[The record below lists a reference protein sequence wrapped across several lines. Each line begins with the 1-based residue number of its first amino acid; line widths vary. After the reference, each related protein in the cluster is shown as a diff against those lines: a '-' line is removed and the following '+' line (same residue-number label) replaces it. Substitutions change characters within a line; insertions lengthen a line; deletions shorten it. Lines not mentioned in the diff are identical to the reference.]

1 MNALRERFANRLRPM
16 QFIDL
21 KQVLAIEKRAYEFA
35 WSEGV
40 LRDCIQVG
48 YQCWVLEVPHSVIQG
63 YGIMSVAAGEAHILN
78 LCVRPE
84 LQGRGLSGQILDHLL
99 AVASAMDSQT
109 VFLEVRPSNRP
120 ALWLYAGAGFCEVGL
135 RRGYY
140 PATTGREDALVLAK
154 ELNTGRSF

>member
-1 MNALRERFANRLRPM
+1 MNALRENFANRLRPM
-16 QFIDL
+16 QLIDL

-40 LRDCIQVG
+40 LRDCMQVG
-48 YQCWVLEVPHSVIQG
+48 YQCWVLEVPHSFIQG
-63 YGIMSVAAGEAHILN
+63 YGIMSVAAEEAHILN

-99 AVASAMDSQT
+99 AVARAMNSQT

-120 ALWLYAGAGFCEVGL
+120 ALRLYAGAGFCEVGL

>member
-1 MNALRERFANRLRPM
+1 MNALRESIAHQLRPM
-16 QFIDL
+16 RLIDL
-21 KQVLAIEKRAYEFA
+21 KSVLAIEKRAYEFA

-40 LRDCIQVG
+40 LRDCIQAG
-48 YQCWVLEVPHSVIQG
+48 YQCWILEIPHSFIQG
-63 YGIMSVAAGEAHILN
+63 YGIMSVAADEAHILN

-84 LQGRGLSGQILDHLL
+84 VQGRGLSVQILDHLL
-99 AVASAMDSQT
+99 AVASAMNSQT

-120 ALWLYAGAGFCEVGL
+120 ALRLYEGAGFCEVGL

>member
-40 LRDCIQVG
+40 LRDCIQIG

-120 ALWLYAGAGFCEVGL
+120 ALRLYAGAGFCEVGL